1 MKEIL
6 RVLNKDLER
15 RNKNAK
21 QFFEKYC
28 KLDEENNKLKR
39 ENEMLRKDLQELSK
53 QYFKK

>member
-39 ENEMLRKDLQELSK
+39 ENEILRKDLQELSK
-53 QYFKK
+53 EHFKK